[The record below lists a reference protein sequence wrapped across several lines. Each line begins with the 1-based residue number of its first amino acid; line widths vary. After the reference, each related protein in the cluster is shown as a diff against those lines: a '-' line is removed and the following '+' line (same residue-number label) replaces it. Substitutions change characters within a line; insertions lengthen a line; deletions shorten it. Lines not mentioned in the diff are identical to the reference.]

1 MDKVF
6 VSGGSGF
13 ISLHLISKLIQE
25 GYKVRT
31 SLRSLDRKQEVI
43 DAVEK
48 EVSTQGMLEFCELD
62 LLKDKGWEEAVAG
75 CDYVQHIASPIP
87 TSSSND
93 YDIVVKPAVNG
104 IKRCLNAAFKN
115 NIKRFV
121 MTSSIAAVGGSNHKE
136 EYDAANFLKLNLEKR

>member
-1 MDKVF
+1 MEKVF

-48 EVSTQGMLEFCELD
+48 EVSTAGMLEFCELD
-62 LLKDKGWEEAVAG
+62 LLKDEGWDEAVAG
-75 CDYVQHIASPIP
+75 CDSEPCP
-87 TSSSND
+87 GERR
-93 YDIVVKPAVNG
+93 PL
-104 IKRCLNAAFKN
+104 R
-115 NIKRFV
+115 NIRLGFRP
-121 MTSSIAAVGGSNHKE
+121 
-136 EYDAANFLKLNLEKR
+136 LPLPPP

>member
-1 MDKVF
+1 MEKVF

-48 EVSTQGMLEFCELD
+48 EVSTAGMLESVSYTHLT
-62 LLKDKGWEEAVAG
+62 L
-75 CDYVQHIASPIP
+75 P
-87 TSSSND
+87 TKR
-93 YDIVVKPAVNG
+93 IV
-104 IKRCLNAAFKN
+104 
-115 NIKRFV
+115 
-121 MTSSIAAVGGSNHKE
+121 
-136 EYDAANFLKLNLEKR
+136 